1 MLYTEDTRIAA
12 LAVHIVGNKAKD
24 EPLLV
29 APALSGQVGDTG
41 LMQTLTAYFAGG
53 FKSEEYY
60 NLHHE
65 TDLACNEVYNFVCK
79 VFDDRET
86 FYDNSVGLARHLY
99 ETGTHP
105 QIKGGEFYVVY
116 FTGCRFGGEAV
127 DAVGLFKSETRDT
140 FLEVGEQD
148 GQLHISSCQG
158 INVDKLDKG
167 CLVFNTER
175 EEGFAVCVVDN
186 TNRAEARYWI
196 DDFLHVRPRQD
207 NYHNTHNVLAMCKK
221 YVTGHLPSE
230 FDVSKAD
237 QAEMLNET
245 MKYFRE
251 QDNFSLDDF
260 SEKVTKSFTL
270 YAAWE
275 EKDDSLRQ
283 IILTVGKK
291 EALVFGKTKSNDV
304 APVIRNDRTMLP
316 ARFVAENL
324 GATVTW
330 DEEKR
335 LVTITGNGVTILLTI
350 GEETAM
356 INGKEVKLGSPAFI
370 ENDRTY
376 TPVRFIAEE
385 LGATVEWIETEQ
397 KVVIT
402 K

>member
-127 DAVGLFKSETRDT
+127 DAVGLFTSETRDT
-140 FLEVGEQD
+140 
-148 GQLHISSCQG
+148 
-158 INVDKLDKG
+158 
-167 CLVFNTER
+167 FNTER

-221 YVTGHLPSE
+221 YVTGHPPSE

-260 SEKVTKSFTL
+260 SEKVIRQPEVMESFSRYKQEYEQERDIRIEDEFAISDSAVRKQARAYKSVIKLDRNFHIYVHGNRNL
-270 YAAWE
+270 LEQGEDEKGKFYKVYYQE
-275 EKDDSLRQ
+275 E
-283 IILTVGKK
+283 
-291 EALVFGKTKSNDV
+291 E
-304 APVIRNDRTMLP
+304 
-316 ARFVAENL
+316 
-324 GATVTW
+324 
-330 DEEKR
+330 
-335 LVTITGNGVTILLTI
+335 
-350 GEETAM
+350 
-356 INGKEVKLGSPAFI
+356 
-370 ENDRTY
+370 
-376 TPVRFIAEE
+376 
-385 LGATVEWIETEQ
+385 
-397 KVVIT
+397 
-402 K
+402 

>member
-207 NYHNTHNVLAMCKK
+207 NYHNTHNVLVIEDEFAISDSAVRKQARAYK
-221 YVTGHLPSE
+221 SVIKLDRNFHIYVHGNRNL
-230 FDVSKAD
+230 
-237 QAEMLNET
+237 L
-245 MKYFRE
+245 E
-251 QDNFSLDDF
+251 QGED
-260 SEKVTKSFTL
+260 EKGKFYKV
-270 YAAWE
+270 YYE
-275 EKDDSLRQ
+275 E
-283 IILTVGKK
+283 
-291 EALVFGKTKSNDV
+291 
-304 APVIRNDRTMLP
+304 
-316 ARFVAENL
+316 
-324 GATVTW
+324 
-330 DEEKR
+330 EE
-335 LVTITGNGVTILLTI
+335 
-350 GEETAM
+350 
-356 INGKEVKLGSPAFI
+356 
-370 ENDRTY
+370 
-376 TPVRFIAEE
+376 
-385 LGATVEWIETEQ
+385 
-397 KVVIT
+397 
-402 K
+402 